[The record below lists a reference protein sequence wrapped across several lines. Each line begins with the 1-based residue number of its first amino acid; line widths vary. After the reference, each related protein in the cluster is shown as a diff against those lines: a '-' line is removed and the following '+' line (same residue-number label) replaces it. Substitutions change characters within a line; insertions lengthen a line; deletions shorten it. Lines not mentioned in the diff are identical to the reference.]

1 MIYARSNDM
10 INEVDGLYK
19 NGNYRERKG
28 EWILF
33 FVFVGVFFISL
44 EYGIKKQPQAFS
56 YGLTGVIKMLTART
70 KIKPLTCC
78 RTSR

>member
-10 INEVDGLYK
+10 INEVGGLYK
-19 NGNYRERKG
+19 NGNYRARKG

-44 EYGIKKQPQAFS
+44 EYRIKKQTKLFD
-56 YGLTGVIKMLTART
+56 TG
-70 KIKPLTCC
+70 
-78 RTSR
+78 